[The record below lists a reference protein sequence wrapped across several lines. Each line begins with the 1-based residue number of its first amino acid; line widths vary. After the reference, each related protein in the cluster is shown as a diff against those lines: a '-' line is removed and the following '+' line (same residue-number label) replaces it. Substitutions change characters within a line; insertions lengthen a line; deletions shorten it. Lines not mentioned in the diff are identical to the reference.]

1 MAEKAAVI
9 VALILICSIGLV
21 VAEPL
26 FMLGDPVEW
35 DEIN

>member
-26 FMLGDPVEW
+26 FMLSEPVEW